1 MYEVLQNGVS
11 LECMSES
18 ELTELED
25 FQNKAIIAD
34 ILHILKFCKF

>member
-18 ELTELED
+18 EFTELAD
-25 FQNKAIIAD
+25 FQHEAMTAE
-34 ILHILKFCKF
+34 ILLILTFCKF